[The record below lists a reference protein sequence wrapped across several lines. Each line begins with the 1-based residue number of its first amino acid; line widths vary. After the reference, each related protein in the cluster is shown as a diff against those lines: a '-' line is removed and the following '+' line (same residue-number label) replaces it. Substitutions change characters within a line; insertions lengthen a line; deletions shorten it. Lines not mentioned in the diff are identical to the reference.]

1 MCRKTCLSLFLLM
14 ASLLWV
20 ACDSG
25 PKRITGT
32 DLPTM
37 PRVTLS
43 SSDIE
48 DSRNGVAIKG
58 TFVFTGPLYDALE
71 RLRWI
76 SRSYVSA
83 GWTPEPPA
91 GTPSE
96 ASQVFSKPLTKSNL
110 KRSVKI
116 TTKASRTMGSVTV
129 DLYSEPSAA
138 E

>member
-14 ASLLWV
+14 APLLLV

-25 PKRITGT
+25 PKRISGT

-37 PRVTLS
+37 PRVTIS
-43 SSDIE
+43 SSSIE
-48 DSRNGVAIKG
+48 DTRNGVATKG
-58 TFVFTGPLYDALE
+58 TFVFAGPVYDALE

-76 SRSYVSA
+76 SRTYVAA
-83 GWTPEPPA
+83 GWAPERPE

-96 ASQVFSKPLTKSNL
+96 ASQVFSKPFPKASL

-116 TTKASRTMGSVTV
+116 TTIASRTMGSVTV
-129 DLYSEPSAA
+129 DLYSEPLAA